1 MAKKKGLIGQTYHR
15 FGSVTDNTLGIADET
30 VISLRTGMQSFQP
43 MAQELLND
51 SKAEL
56 VESIINLAKV
66 RKSAEAE
73 LIELGY
79 SDVEVAEMLAPTK

>member
-15 FGSVTDNTLGIADET
+15 VGSVTENTLATADET
-30 VISLRTGMQSFQP
+30 VLSLRTGMQSFQP

>member
-15 FGSVTDNTLGIADET
+15 IGSVTENALGTADET
-30 VISLRTGMQSFQP
+30 VLSFRTGMQSLQP
-43 MAQELLND
+43 MATELLND

-56 VESIINLAKV
+56 VESIVNLAKV

-73 LIELGY
+73 LIGLGY

>member
-1 MAKKKGLIGQTYHR
+1 MSKKKGLIGQTYHR
-15 FGSVTDNTLGIADET
+15 LGSTIDSSLAIVDNGMGSANIA
-30 VISLRTGMQSFQP
+30 VQSFNP

-56 VESIINLAKV
+56 VESIVNLAKI
-66 RKSAEAE
+66 RKSAEAT

-79 SDVEVAEMLAPTK
+79 SDVEVAEMLSPTK

>member
-1 MAKKKGLIGQTYHR
+1 MTKKKGLIGQTYHR
-15 FGSVTDNTLGIADET
+15 LGSVTDNTLGTADET
-30 VISLRTGMQSFQP
+30 VLSIRTGMQSLQP

-56 VESIINLAKV
+56 TESIVNLARI
-66 RKSAEAE
+66 RKSAETA

>member
-1 MAKKKGLIGQTYHR
+1 MAKAKGLIGQTYYR
-15 FGSVTDNTLGIADET
+15 LGSTIDSSLAIVDNGMGSANIA
-30 VISLRTGMQSFQP
+30 VQSFNP

-56 VESIINLAKV
+56 VESIVNLAKI
-66 RKSAEAE
+66 RKSAEAT

>member
-15 FGSVTDNTLGIADET
+15 LGSVTDNTLGIADET
-30 VISLRTGMQSFQP
+30 VISFRTGMQSLQP

-56 VESIINLAKV
+56 TESIINLARV
-66 RKSAEAE
+66 RKSAEVE
-73 LIELGY
+73 LIKLGY
-79 SDVEVAEMLAPTK
+79 SDIEVAEMLAPTK

>member
-15 FGSVTDNTLGIADET
+15 LGSVTENTLGIADET
-30 VISLRTGMQSFQP
+30 VLSVRTGMQSFSP

-56 VESIINLAKV
+56 TESIVNLAKV
-66 RKSAEAE
+66 RKSAEAA

-79 SDVEVAEMLAPTK
+79 SDIEVAEMLAPTK

>member
-15 FGSVTDNTLGIADET
+15 IGSVTENTLGTADET
-30 VISLRTGMQSFQP
+30 VLSFRTGMQSLQP
-43 MAQELLND
+43 MATELLND

-56 VESIINLAKV
+56 VESIVHLAKV

-73 LIELGY
+73 LIGLGY

>member
-1 MAKKKGLIGQTYHR
+1 MAKSKGLIGKTYHR
-15 FGSVTDNTLGIADET
+15 LGSTIDSSLAIVDNGMGSANIA
-30 VISLRTGMQSFQP
+30 VQSFNP

-51 SKAEL
+51 SIAEL
-56 VESIINLAKV
+56 TESIVNLARV
-66 RKSAEAE
+66 RKSAEAT

>member
-15 FGSVTDNTLGIADET
+15 LGSTIDSSLAIVDNGMGSANIA
-30 VISLRTGMQSFQP
+30 VQSFNP

-56 VESIINLAKV
+56 VESIVNLAKA
-66 RKSAEAE
+66 RKSAEAT